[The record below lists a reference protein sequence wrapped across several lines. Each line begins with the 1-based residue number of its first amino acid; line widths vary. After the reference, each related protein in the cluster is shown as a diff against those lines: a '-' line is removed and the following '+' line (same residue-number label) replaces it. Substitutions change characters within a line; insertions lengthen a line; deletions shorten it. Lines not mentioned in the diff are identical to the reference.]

1 MQDTEGFAW
10 HRLRSTPHGG
20 QLCRGISGSFG
31 LESVAAL
38 AWNQR
43 QLCYG
48 ISGSIRVEQVAAL
61 PWNWWQDSP
70 GIGGSFGV
78 EYALQCSEHLSP
90 VDPLAFFLLR
100 ILADHI
106 PTTALPLIHHHFLDP
121 QVLRHLLKTTRAL
134 EDGAGDLV
142 TASHRHTHDVL
153 TPARAEGVEIPLRH
167 HARIPHKD
175 ASAQF

>member
-1 MQDTEGFAW
+1 MQDTEGFAR

-78 EYALQCSEHLSP
+78 EYAVKEPEQVSNQPRGIREKRLCPVSRSMTQRLGIFQGRIFRLIPCVSSEAAGSP
-90 VDPLAFFLLR
+90 TLL
-100 ILADHI
+100 
-106 PTTALPLIHHHFLDP
+106 P
-121 QVLRHLLKTTRAL
+121 
-134 EDGAGDLV
+134 
-142 TASHRHTHDVL
+142 
-153 TPARAEGVEIPLRH
+153 
-167 HARIPHKD
+167 
-175 ASAQF
+175 

>member
-1 MQDTEGFAW
+1 MQDTEGFAR

-78 EYALQCSEHLSP
+78 EYAGTRASTP
-90 VDPLAFFLLR
+90 TAP
-100 ILADHI
+100 I
-106 PTTALPLIHHHFLDP
+106 PGPGVPGTTAASRRCR
-121 QVLRHLLKTTRAL
+121 VT
-134 EDGAGDLV
+134 GA
-142 TASHRHTHDVL
+142 R
-153 TPARAEGVEIPLRH
+153 P
-167 HARIPHKD
+167 
-175 ASAQF
+175 